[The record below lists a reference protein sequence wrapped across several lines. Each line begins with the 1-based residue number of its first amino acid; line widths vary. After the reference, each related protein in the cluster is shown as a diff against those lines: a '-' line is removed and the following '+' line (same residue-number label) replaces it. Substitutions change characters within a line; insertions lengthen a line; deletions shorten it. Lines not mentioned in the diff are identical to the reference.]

1 MDDHRDLEA
10 GENESGPDQ
19 ADPELVAKAQK
30 VNKVAKGCFTGFFVI
45 FVIAWIGGVSYF
57 VNEANEAKEADS
69 WPTAQGEVLENK
81 ITSHTS
87 SDSAGSSRSR
97 RRNSNTT
104 YKPWVLYRYSVEG
117 ETLENHTVQMM
128 TSYDSRSEA
137 QEVLDRYPIG
147 STVTVYYKEEE
158 PSKSL
163 LEPGISAESQLVITI
178 FTYIPVALIFIIALF
193 WGIKKMKSS
202 F

>member
-1 MDDHRDLEA
+1 MDDHRDPET
-10 GENESGPDQ
+10 GENESWPDQ
-19 ADPELVAKAQK
+19 ADPELAAKAQK
-30 VNKVAKGCFTGFFVI
+30 VNKFARGCFIGFITLFI
-45 FVIAWIGGVSYF
+45 IAWIGGISYF
-57 VNEANEAKEADS
+57 VKEANDAKDAEN
-69 WPTAQGEVLENK
+69 WPTTQGEVLESK

-87 SDSAGSSRSR
+87 SDSGGSSRSR
-97 RRNSNTT
+97 RRDSNTT

-128 TSYDSRSEA
+128 TSYDSRAEA

-147 STVTVYYKEEE
+147 STVSVYYKEEE

-178 FTYIPVALIFIIALF
+178 FTYVPFGLLFIVALF